1 MNYAQI
7 FAHYEKQLEALG
19 EEAESLTFTFRALKK
34 MTATD
39 FFLSLRQEV
48 TAEDEVLLADIFEK
62 LSQHIPAQYI
72 IGEAD
77 FHDLTFKVDQRVLIP
92 RPETEELVDL
102 ILEENPQDNLSLLDI
117 GTGSGAIAI
126 SLKHARPSW
135 QVAASDLSSDALAV
149 AAENAHQHKTN
160 IRFFQADV
168 FRQVSGKYDI
178 IVSNPPYISFEDK
191 EEVGTNV
198 LTSEPYLALFAQED
212 GYAIYRQIIQGA
224 EEYLTENGKLYF
236 EIGYKQGPV
245 LQEMIGHYFPQK
257 RVRVLKDLF
266 GLDRKVVVDNG

>member
-34 MTATD
+34 MTATE

-77 FHDLTFKVDQRVLIP
+77 FHGLPFKVDQRVLIP

-126 SLKHARPSW
+126 SLKHARPGW
-135 QVAASDLSSDALAV
+135 QVAASDLSDDALAV
-149 AAENAHQHKTN
+149 ATENAHRHNTN
-160 IRFFQADV
+160 IQFFRADV

-191 EEVGTNV
+191 EEVGSNV
-198 LTSEPYLALFAQED
+198 LASEPHMALFAQED

-236 EIGYKQGPV
+236 EIGYKQGPM

>member
-77 FHDLTFKVDQRVLIP
+77 FHDLT
-92 RPETEELVDL
+92 
-102 ILEENPQDNLSLLDI
+102 
-117 GTGSGAIAI
+117 
-126 SLKHARPSW
+126 
-135 QVAASDLSSDALAV
+135 
-149 AAENAHQHKTN
+149 
-160 IRFFQADV
+160 
-168 FRQVSGKYDI
+168 
-178 IVSNPPYISFEDK
+178 
-191 EEVGTNV
+191 
-198 LTSEPYLALFAQED
+198 
-212 GYAIYRQIIQGA
+212 
-224 EEYLTENGKLYF
+224 
-236 EIGYKQGPV
+236 
-245 LQEMIGHYFPQK
+245 
-257 RVRVLKDLF
+257 
-266 GLDRKVVVDNG
+266 

>member
-48 TAEDEVLLADIFEK
+48 TAEDEAMLADIFEQ

-77 FHDLTFKVDQRVLIP
+77 FHGLPFKVDQRVLIP

-126 SLKHARPSW
+126 SLKHARPSC
-135 QVAASDLSSDALAV
+135 QVAASDRSSDALAV
-149 AAENAHQHKTN
+149 AAEKSHRHKAN
-160 IRFFQADV
+160 I
-168 FRQVSGKYDI
+168 
-178 IVSNPPYISFEDK
+178 
-191 EEVGTNV
+191 
-198 LTSEPYLALFAQED
+198 
-212 GYAIYRQIIQGA
+212 
-224 EEYLTENGKLYF
+224 
-236 EIGYKQGPV
+236 
-245 LQEMIGHYFPQK
+245 
-257 RVRVLKDLF
+257 
-266 GLDRKVVVDNG
+266 